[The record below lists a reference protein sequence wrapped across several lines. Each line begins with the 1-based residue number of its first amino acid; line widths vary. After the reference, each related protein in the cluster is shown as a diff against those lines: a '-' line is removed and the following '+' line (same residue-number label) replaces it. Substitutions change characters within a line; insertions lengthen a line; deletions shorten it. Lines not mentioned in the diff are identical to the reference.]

1 VNGQGNNYQLTT
13 FHSDAEIREMEME
26 AIQATILDITHQDG
40 PYILSAPGFAQ
51 QGAVAGQQG
60 AVAGSVE
67 ISNRI
72 KEQILS
78 KGKEAICDAI
88 FKSLCPGHPANLHSI
103 VKTIYQ
109 LVKDSNGNRELLSI
123 KQYDANFMAALQPC
137 ILDKEFKAD
146 YAHVYLLHPSPKCQL
161 MVKEIFPGCQN
172 PTPLDSRAQRKK
184 LQQLKLA
191 STTAVV
197 AFK

>member
-1 VNGQGNNYQLTT
+1 V
-13 FHSDAEIREMEME
+13 
-26 AIQATILDITHQDG
+26 
-40 PYILSAPGFAQ
+40 
-51 QGAVAGQQG
+51 
-60 AVAGSVE
+60 
-67 ISNRI
+67 
-72 KEQILS
+72 
-78 KGKEAICDAI
+78 ICDAI
-88 FKSLCPGHPANLHSI
+88 FKSLRPGHPANLHSI

-161 MVKEIFPGCQN
+161 MVKEIFLGCQE